1 MRRVHSVT
9 WGAGVKGACT
19 APTEGAECTG
29 TNWLLEQSYTQ
40 RRTAS
45 VRGEPFTQT
54 RSRNRLSA
62 FMKEEALTP
71 RSEAGSDFRIGDN
84 LRSRLLYLDVIQHY
98 HIAECLR
105 AHLMP
110 THLFGYK
117 CPPRRILDFQD
128 FRNLSRADQDPQQ
141 DHLCKEEQQNLYLYH
156 RKYLTKSLC

>member
-1 MRRVHSVT
+1 MTQCGSRESAAHQRTITIFGPKRTSWQDRR
-9 WGAGVKGACT
+9 
-19 APTEGAECTG
+19 
-29 TNWLLEQSYTQ
+29 
-40 RRTAS
+40 
-45 VRGEPFTQT
+45 
-54 RSRNRLSA
+54 
-62 FMKEEALTP
+62 TP